1 MPSSAHASVYP
12 HAAFAG
18 HMTNTGETHVA
29 PSVGG
34 GKRDRATFKWTNEEL
49 PAGEEQALHKCAIC
63 LEPLDGDTTPTVIC
77 GHVFHTL
84 CRTTYLRNC
93 HPADWVCPVCRERM
107 FVCNAERARLR
118 EPETA
123 SGGATA
129 ARRSLLIGPTQ
140 IHGAE
145 RSLDLFDWRRTS
157 PPQPTQNDEQP
168 VLVDF
173 GMVPG
178 IARHGPGLVA
188 HRHSIEYRRSD
199 ALIFGLPCTNGD
211 LWNRILNDRS
221 FILFEQPTRFQLWR
235 VSFVEIGEMGTIG
248 LLHPGHMNREIRAGD
263 VFTLASSQVHDT
275 PGFTDTYNVFL
286 EDGVT
291 RWRPWQILEQLRDSD
306 GHLRQV

>member
-1 MPSSAHASVYP
+1 
-12 HAAFAG
+12 
-18 HMTNTGETHVA
+18 MTNTGETHVA

-129 ARRSLLIGPTQ
+129 ARRSLLIEPTQ

-145 RSLDLFDWRRTS
+145 RSLDWFDWRRTS
-157 PPQPTQNDEQP
+157 PPQPTQNEEQP
-168 VLVDF
+168 VLLDF

-199 ALIFGLPCTNGD
+199 APIF
-211 LWNRILNDRS
+211 
-221 FILFEQPTRFQLWR
+221 
-235 VSFVEIGEMGTIG
+235 MGTIG
-248 LLHPGHMNREIRAGD
+248 LLHPGLMNREIRAGD

-286 EDGVT
+286 EDGEI
-291 RWRPWQILEQLRDSD
+291 RWRPRQILEQLRESD